1 MVKRALLL
9 PTAVVVLAGLL
20 YVLWAGSPQRRAGE
34 TRPAQPRRGAE
45 RVVTVEAAA
54 VKAGAVE
61 ENLRYTGSVAA
72 LSLVDVYAK
81 VEGRLEGLY
90 VDVGDPV
97 KRGQL
102 LGRIEREEIL
112 EQVKEAEAALKVAE
126 ATLKG
131 KRAETKNLK
140 RQLERSQQL
149 LKRDFIARQELDAV
163 QTQYATA
170 QAETELAAAQVA
182 QREAVLEGIRLRL
195 RHTEIQ
201 APIAGYVAN
210 RFLDRGAMIKT
221 SAPILS
227 LVDIEKVKTVVA
239 VVETDY
245 GKIRPGMP
253 ATMEVDAYSGRVFG
267 GQVARVSP
275 VLDQETR
282 TAEVEIEV
290 PNPQRLLKPGMFARV
305 SIVTGRRTEVTLVP
319 DAALVRRGDG
329 YGLFKVKA
337 SSPSLAEFVPVKTG
351 LSGNAW
357 TEVRGSVKPGDLVV
371 TVGSSL
377 LRDGQEVRVVN
388 DTPRLGR
395 KKST

>member
-1 MVKRALLL
+1 M
-9 PTAVVVLAGLL
+9 VVVLAGLL

-34 TRPAQPRRGAE
+34 TRPAQPRRGGEGVIA
-45 RVVTVEAAA
+45 VEAAA

-61 ENLRYTGSVAA
+61 ENLRYAGSLAA
-72 LSLVDVYAK
+72 LSSVDIYAK
-81 VEGRLEGLY
+81 VEGRLESLY

-97 KRGQL
+97 RRGQL

-112 EQVKEAEAALKVAE
+112 EEVKETEAALKVAQ

-131 KRAETKNLK
+131 KRAETENLK
-140 RQLERSQQL
+140 RQLERSRQL
-149 LKRDFIARQELDAV
+149 LKKEFIARQELDAV

-170 QAETELAAAQVA
+170 QAETELAVAQVA
-182 QREAVLEGIRLRL
+182 QREAVLEGVRLRL
-195 RHTEIQ
+195 AYAEIQ
-201 APIAGYVAN
+201 APIAGYVAD

-227 LVDIEKVKTVVA
+227 LVDIEKVKTVIA

-245 GKIRPGMP
+245 RKIRPGMP
-253 ATMEVDAYSGRVFG
+253 ATVRVDAYSDRVFEG
-267 GQVARVSP
+267 RVARVSP
-275 VLDQETR
+275 VLDQGTR

-305 SIVTGRRTEVTLVP
+305 SIVTGRRTHVTLAP
-319 DAALVRRGDG
+319 EAAVVRRGDG
-329 YGLFKVKA
+329 YGLFRVKA
-337 SSPSLAEFVPVKTG
+337 SSSPLAEFVPVKTG
-351 LSGNAW
+351 LSRDAW

-377 LRDGQEVRVVN
+377 LRDGQEVRVV
-388 DTPRLGR
+388 DDAPGIGR
-395 KKST
+395 KKSS